1 MPAVRPYA
9 QAIFWP
15 RLTCFDVV
23 ASAGISE
30 LDKGTI
36 VWAFGTNLL

>member
-15 RLTCFDVV
+15 RLKCIDVV

-30 LDKGTI
+30 LGKGTI
-36 VWAFGTNLL
+36 VWAFGMSML